1 MECEEQ
7 VVDNRQRTASGEPAA
22 NPLDILQQKFDLTS
36 FRSGQSAVIERLLEG
51 KNVAAIFPTGGGK
64 SLCYQ
69 LPSQM
74 LAGTTVVVSP
84 LIALMKDQCDALA
97 ARGIS
102 AVRLDSSMPARQ
114 FTTAMSDIR
123 EGRTK
128 LLYVAPERFFNE
140 RFLARSVPC
149 TFRCLQS
156 MKLIVSVSGGT
167 TFAPTI

>member
-1 MECEEQ
+1 MEFEEEAL
-7 VVDNRQRTASGEPAA
+7 DKRQRMASGGPTE
-22 NPLDILQQKFDLTS
+22 NPLDILQQKFGLTS
-36 FRSGQSAVIERLLEG
+36 FRSGQTAVIERLLQG
-51 KNVAAIFPTGGGK
+51 KNVAAVFPTGGGK

-102 AVRLDSSMPARQ
+102 AVRLDSSMPAQQ
-114 FTTAMSDIR
+114 FTTAMKGIR

-128 LLYVAPERFFNE
+128 LLYVAPERFFKE
-140 RFLARSVPC
+140 RVLA
-149 TFRCLQS
+149 
-156 MKLIVSVSGGT
+156 IVG
-167 TFAPTI
+167 